1 MAGRDSTAALIREL
15 DLGPDP
21 YPNLPVIPPE
31 ALRDGDVLMMLGQG
45 YSRIGRFN
53 LPVSWL
59 IRALDGGA
67 YSHSA
72 VVSIIGG
79 EPKVW
84 DHSDDWLLGPVSLH
98 DGIKK
103 HAWCHVYRLFKHDE
117 HAGSARYPCAPI
129 VKVLNE
135 RAGDRYDTK
144 LLLMAAVVAVVSRM
158 PADPKVREAA
168 RAALDVAVLLINWY
182 LDHHD
187 IRSSML
193 ICTAVTGLSY
203 WSALNQVPH
212 DYALEVDIQRRRAGD
227 DHDHDHGNEDWDTT
241 IAKVREVLTRVWP
254 DFPDDLARFQQT
266 RASNAHWVEVGGRL
280 LPVNLV
286 SPSDLECSR
295 TLERVGRLAIPT

>member
-1 MAGRDSTAALIREL
+1 MPDRDPTAALTEEL

-21 YPNLPVIPPE
+21 YPALPVLPPE

-45 YSRIGRFN
+45 FSRVGHMR

-72 VVSIIGG
+72 VVSIIDG

-84 DHSDDWLLGPVSLH
+84 DHSDDWLLGPVSLR
-98 DGIKK
+98 DGIRK
-103 HAWCHVYRLFKHDE
+103 HAWCHVYRLFKHGE
-117 HAGSARYPCAPI
+117 HAGSSRYPCPPI

-135 RAGDRYDTK
+135 RRGDRYDTT
-144 LLLMAAVVAVVSRM
+144 LLLMAAVAAVVSRM
-158 PADPKVREAA
+158 PSDRRIRELA
-168 RAALDVAVLLINWY
+168 RMALDKAVELINWY
-182 LDHHD
+182 LDHKD

-203 WSALNQVPH
+203 WDAVNATPH
-212 DYALEVDIQRRRAGD
+212 DYALEVDIQRRGAGD
-227 DHDHDHGNEDWDTT
+227 DHGNRDWEEAM
-241 IAKVREVLTRVWP
+241 AKVSATLTRVWP
-254 DFPDDLARFQQT
+254 DFPDDLARFRKTQ
-266 RASNAHWVEVGGRL
+266 ASNAHWVEVGGPL

-286 SPSDLECSR
+286 SPSDLEFSR
-295 TLERVGRLAIPT
+295 TLERVGRLVIPR